1 MGQGAVVCYIVGKG
15 KVGEDDAVDADFGAA
30 GTEGL
35 KAEAEDG
42 VEVTHEDERQADVA
56 ADVGQVVEEPAERHA
71 VAKGVGGGALDDGAV
86 GHGVT
91 KGDAD
96 FDQVDAVAL
105 QSADGV
111 GRSVGARCA
120 GAEVNG
126 EQVATTALEEGFYTI
141 HIGVCGVMGM
151 DDLWGN
157 DLSCR

>member
-1 MGQGAVVCYIVGKG
+1 M
-15 KVGEDDAVDADFGAA
+15 
-30 GTEGL
+30 
-35 KAEAEDG
+35 
-42 VEVTHEDERQADVA
+42 
-56 ADVGQVVEEPAERHA
+56 
-71 VAKGVGGGALDDGAV
+71 AKGVGGGSLDDGAV

-105 QSADGV
+105 QGADGV

-126 EQVATTALEEGFYTI
+126 EQVATTALEESFYTI

-151 DDLWGN
+151 DDE
-157 DLSCR
+157 